1 MGAVPSGAVSQR
13 RFAIVF
19 AVLTAGFA
27 AVVGAVILLSPEGDP
42 PSIPEPVESV
52 FPLPGDAVVRQTAI
66 EVDLPIGYTL
76 EIEVDG
82 VWIPPHEIG
91 YTSATGFYLWQPSP
105 DSVIGF
111 WEPGDHTV
119 TIRWDTA
126 EGTRPDS
133 GEFTWSFRVF

>member
-1 MGAVPSGAVSQR
+1 MGAVPSGAVTQR
-13 RFAIVF
+13 RFAIVI
-19 AVLTAGFA
+19 ATLTAAFA

-42 PSIPEPVESV
+42 PPLPDPLESV

-66 EVDLPIGYTL
+66 EVDLPIGYRL

-91 YTSATGFYLWQPSP
+91 Y
-105 DSVIGF
+105 I

-119 TIRWDTA
+119 TIRWDTV
-126 EGTRPDS
+126 EGTRPDP
-133 GEFTWSFRVF
+133 GEFTWTFRVF